1 MNKRMDEQVD
11 VLVVG
16 AGPVGLA
23 MACELARH
31 GVRCRLIDKLP
42 SPSLLSKALAV
53 QPRTLEIFERMGVT
67 EAFLERGIK
76 VHGLNAWMGS
86 DKHVVN
92 LHFDELDSPYP
103 FIIDMPQYVTEAILT
118 ERLASLGMSPERGVE
133 LMRLEQ
139 AEDRAT
145 VQLRHADGREETLDA
160 PWVIGC
166 DGAHSV
172 IRHQVGAEFEG
183 SVYPE
188 SFVLA
193 DVHVA
198 WSLPDNEIHIFLHED
213 GVVAAFPYGKGRYRL
228 MGDMQMDSADGT
240 APEPTL
246 EQFQQLVKER
256 VPTAAVLS
264 DPIWMSSFRTHL
276 RHSKQTRYGRAF
288 LVGDAAH
295 IHSPAGG
302 QGMNTGIQ
310 DAFNLAWKLARVVQG
325 KASDALL
332 DTYQT
337 ERLPIAESVMRMSD
351 RLISMA
357 TLQQPLVKQIRNH
370 LAPLLANNEI
380 IQKRVRSQITEVSV
394 NYRES
399 PIVKEHR
406 NGLLQSLMPHNLHAG
421 DRAPDVAG
429 LLGAAGEPHRLFE
442 LLRGT
447 KHALLVLPAESTKHA
462 DLADGLRLWA
472 DELDI
477 FMVAAEAVA
486 DADSRLAIIA
496 DPQNQLAQRL
506 DADPGSLILIRP
518 DGYVGLFSNRID
530 VEAVRS
536 YFEQLSR

>member
-1 MNKRMDEQVD
+1 MNKRVDEKVD

-23 MACELARH
+23 MACEMARH

-42 SPSLLSKALAV
+42 EPSLLSKALAV

-86 DKHVVN
+86 DKHVVH

-103 FIIDMPQYVTEAILT
+103 YIIDMPQYVTEAILT
-118 ERLASLGMSPERGVE
+118 ERLAEWGQSPERGVE
-133 LMRLEQ
+133 LIKLEQ

-145 VQLRHADGREETLDA
+145 VHLRHADGREETLDV

-172 IRHQVGAEFEG
+172 IRHQVGAEFDG
-183 SVYPE
+183 SMYPE

-198 WSLPDNEIHIFLHED
+198 WSLSDNEIHVFLHED
-213 GVVAAFPYGKGRYRL
+213 GVVAAFPYGNGRYRL
-228 MGDMQMDSADGT
+228 MGDMKMDSPDGT

-264 DPIWMSSFRTHL
+264 DPIWMSSFHTHL

-310 DAFNLAWKLARVVQG
+310 DAFNLAWKLALVVRG
-325 KASDALL
+325 KASEKLL

-337 ERLPIAESVMRMSD
+337 ERLPVAESVMRMSD

-357 TLQQPLVKQIRNH
+357 TLHQPLGKQIRNQ
-370 LAPLLANNEI
+370 LAPLIANNEM
-380 IQKRVRSQITEVSV
+380 IQKRVRSQIAEVAIH
-394 NYRES
+394 YRTS

-406 NGLLQSLMPHNLHAG
+406 VGLLQSLVPHKLHAG

-429 LLGAAGEPHRLFE
+429 LLGQAGEPQRLFE

-447 KHALLVLPAESTKHA
+447 KQALLVLPAASTNRG
-462 DLADGLRLWA
+462 DLADELGHWA
-472 DELDI
+472 DVLDMFI
-477 FMVAAEAVA
+477 VAA
-486 DADSRLAIIA
+486 DADPNSRLPIIV
-496 DPQNQLAQRL
+496 DPENHLPQRF
-506 DADPGSLILIRP
+506 DADPGSMILIRP
-518 DGYVGLFSNRID
+518 DGYVGLYSNTIH
-530 VEAVRS
+530 VEAIRS
-536 YFEQLSR
+536 YFAQLSH